1 MPFCQ
6 YVNEQRGCAHGLWG
20 MGIRADT
27 SGEVFAHREEV
38 DKDDND
44 NDGAWQYERIKV
56 NYEDYI

>member
-44 NDGAWQYERIKV
+44 NDGA
-56 NYEDYI
+56 